1 VDVDAARRER
11 RPPDDAPRA
20 DPVTAAKSR
29 ALVADD
35 DPTFLLLVEHAMEAL
50 GRPFVAVE
58 SGSEAWELWDKDR
71 HAFCV
76 LDVEMPGMDGLE
88 ICRRI
93 RDNDPDRNTYILV
106 VTGRDKA
113 ADLEQV
119 LEAGADDYLSK
130 PTTGQR
136 LLARMRIAERRMA
149 LDAAHRAVEE
159 SLRRARYLAGIGE
172 ATVGLKHEINNPLTG
187 ILGTAELL
195 MLELRER
202 GISTADVETIIAQ
215 ARRISELVKRL
226 DDLRDPMSVP
236 YAGAA
241 RMVDLGAKPTGKR

>member
-1 VDVDAARRER
+1 MTSV
-11 RPPDDAPRA
+11 
-20 DPVTAAKSR
+20 KSR
-29 ALVADD
+29 VLVADD
-35 DPTFLLLVEHAMEAL
+35 DPAFLLLIEHALEAL

-58 SGSEAWELWDKDR
+58 NGDEAWELWDRDR
-71 HAFCV
+71 HSFCV
-76 LDVEMPGMDGLE
+76 LDIEMPGLDGLE

-93 RDNDPDRNTYILV
+93 RDNDPDRHTFILI

-119 LEAGADDYLSK
+119 LDAGADDYLSK

-149 LDAAHRAVEE
+149 LDTAHRAVEE

-187 ILGTAELL
+187 LIGTAELL
-195 MLELRER
+195 MLDLRER
-202 GISTADVETIIAQ
+202 GYPTGDVETIMSQ
-215 ARRISELVKRL
+215 ARRIGELVKRL
-226 DDLRDPMSVP
+226 DDLKDPMSVP
-236 YAGAA
+236 YAGGAK
-241 RMVDLGAKPTGKR
+241 MLDLGEKSSGKH

>member
-1 VDVDAARRER
+1 
-11 RPPDDAPRA
+11 
-20 DPVTAAKSR
+20 VTAKSS
-29 ALVADD
+29 ALIADD
-35 DPTFLLLVEHAMEAL
+35 DPTFLLLVEHALEAL
-50 GRPFVAVE
+50 GRPYVAVE
-58 SGSEAWELWDKDR
+58 NGSEAWELWDRDR
-71 HAFCV
+71 HSFCV
-76 LDVEMPGMDGLE
+76 LDVEMPGLDGLE

-93 RDNDPDRNTYILV
+93 RDNDPDRHTYILV

-149 LDAAHRAVEE
+149 LDAAHRAMEE

-195 MLELRER
+195 LLELRQR
-202 GISTADVETIIAQ
+202 AYPTTDVETIITQ
-215 ARRISELVKRL
+215 ARRISEIVKRL
-226 DDLRDPMSVP
+226 DDLKDPMSVL
-236 YAGAA
+236 YAGGS
-241 RMVDLGAKPTGKR
+241 RMIDLAGTPREKS